1 MMFFMYLFETL
12 FSDPI
17 HVIDMSSL
25 HVSDEGAL
33 TAEPVHILDQRVRQ
47 LRRRTVDQ
55 VKVQW
60 DNYSPHS
67 TTWEDTYVICQ
78 QFPFLFDRWTYD
90 TVIHLFRNLY

>member
-12 FSDPI
+12 CSDPT

-33 TAEPVHILDQRVRQ
+33 TTEPVRILDQRVRQ
-47 LRRRTVDQ
+47 LRRRMVDQ

-60 DNYSPHS
+60 DSYIVRTRRPGRMHM
-67 TTWEDTYVICQ
+67 ICANSSISVYR
-78 QFPFLFDRWTYD
+78 LM
-90 TVIHLFRNLY
+90 IL